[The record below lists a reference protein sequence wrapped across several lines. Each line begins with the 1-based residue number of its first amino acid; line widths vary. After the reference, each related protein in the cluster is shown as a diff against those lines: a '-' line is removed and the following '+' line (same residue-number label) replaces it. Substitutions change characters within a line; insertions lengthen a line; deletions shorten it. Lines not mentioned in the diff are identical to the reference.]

1 MLRKSKDENA
11 RSQLRQVWFWG
22 MWMLPMLV
30 YFSIAGF
37 FHRYYL
43 VMLAP
48 SIAAL
53 CGIGLIEMCKAYRGK
68 GRLSMLLPLSLVITA
83 LIQAYI
89 AFNYPDWRT
98 WLMPVICAVSVT
110 SAFILIFAKFD
121 QSDVFKGILHPLV
134 VCVCAVLL
142 IAPAL
147 WSLTPIIY
155 HTETMI
161 PYAGPELDNSLVR
174 ASINLSMPGS
184 GSGMPSMGSFI
195 GGTDDAGM
203 TDYLLDHW
211 KNETYLVAVPNAN
224 AAAGII
230 LETGMPVM
238 AVGGFIGS
246 DPILTT
252 DRLEKMVVNGEVRYF
267 LTMGGPGDLSGNTTG
282 NGSFPGGMP
291 GMMGGQSEIT
301 SWVKAHGKLIP
312 SSEWTGE
319 SGGDS
324 TGGMGM
330 GGGFGMSQLYD
341 LKGGQ

>member
-1 MLRKSKDENA
+1 
-11 RSQLRQVWFWG
+11 
-22 MWMLPMLV
+22 
-30 YFSIAGF
+30 
-37 FHRYYL
+37 
-43 VMLAP
+43 
-48 SIAAL
+48 
-53 CGIGLIEMCKAYRGK
+53 
-68 GRLSMLLPLSLVITA
+68 
-83 LIQAYI
+83 
-89 AFNYPDWRT
+89 
-98 WLMPVICAVSVT
+98 
-110 SAFILIFAKFD
+110 
-121 QSDVFKGILHPLV
+121 
-134 VCVCAVLL
+134 
-142 IAPAL
+142 
-147 WSLTPIIY
+147 
-155 HTETMI
+155 
-161 PYAGPELDNSLVR
+161 
-174 ASINLSMPGS
+174 
-184 GSGMPSMGSFI
+184 
-195 GGTDDAGM
+195 
-203 TDYLLDHW
+203 
-211 KNETYLVAVPNAN
+211 
-224 AAAGII
+224 
-230 LETGMPVM
+230 M